1 MTATARCVLVTGAS
15 SGIGEA
21 TALRLARAGW
31 CVLAGV
37 RAAADGDR
45 LRAAAG
51 EQLEPVT
58 IDVTEPATIAAA
70 ADQLGD
76 EPLDGLVN
84 NAGTALAMPLEFL
97 PLDQLRSQLEV
108 NLVGHV
114 AVTQALLPNLRAARG
129 RIVNVG
135 SIAGRSA
142 LPFLGAYAAS
152 KHALEAFTDSLRVE
166 LRPFGIAVTVIEPG
180 TIATPIWRKGGER
193 FQELAAELPAELAGL
208 YGERMAAF
216 REAAAAAGQRA
227 EPADNVAIVVERA
240 LTTERPKARY
250 VVGRDARRR
259 ALVER
264 LPAGLRDRVYE
275 RVLLGA
281 RGAEG
286 TP

>member
-1 MTATARCVLVTGAS
+1 VSTPARSVLITGAS

-31 CVLAGV
+31 RVFAGV
-37 RAAADGDR
+37 RAQADADR
-45 LRAAAG
+45 LRAEGG
-51 EQLEPVT
+51 ERLEPLT
-58 IDVTEPATIAAA
+58 IDITEPAKITAAA
-70 ADQLGD
+70 ETLG
-76 EPLDGLVN
+76 EAPLHGLVN

-97 PLDQLRSQLEV
+97 PLDQLRQQLEV

-114 AVTQALLPNLRAARG
+114 AVTQALLPNLRSARG

-193 FQELAAELPAELAGL
+193 IQELAAQLPPELREL
-208 YGERMAAF
+208 YGERMTAF
-216 REAAAAAGQRA
+216 REAAAAAGRRA
-227 EPADNVAIVVERA
+227 EPAEEVAMVIERA
-240 LTTERPKARY
+240 LTTERLRARY

-259 ALVER
+259 AMVER
-264 LPAGLRDRVYE
+264 LPAGLRDRIYE
-275 RVLLGA
+275 RLLL
-281 RGAEG
+281 RG
-286 TP
+286 

>member
-1 MTATARCVLVTGAS
+1 VTAAARRVLITGAS

-21 TALRLARAGW
+21 TALRLAGAGW
-31 CVLAGV
+31 RVLAGV
-37 RAAADGDR
+37 RASADGDR
-45 LRAAAG
+45 LRTAAG
-51 EQLEPVT
+51 ERLEPVI

-70 ADQLGD
+70 ASAFGD

-97 PLDQLRSQLEV
+97 PLDQLRRQLEV

-114 AVTQALLPNLRAARG
+114 AVTQALLPNLRSARG

-142 LPFLGAYAAS
+142 LPFLSAYAAS
-152 KHALEAFTDSLRVE
+152 KHALEAVTDVLRVE

-193 FQELAAELPAELAGL
+193 FQELAAEMPAALGEL

-216 REAAAAAGQRA
+216 GEAAAAAGQRA
-227 EPADNVAIVVERA
+227 EPADDVAIVIERA
-240 LTTERPKARY
+240 LTADRPKARY

-275 RVLLGA
+275 RVLLRRAGA
-281 RGAEG
+281 S
-286 TP
+286 

>member
-1 MTATARCVLVTGAS
+1 VSSAARSVLITGAS

-21 TALRLARAGW
+21 SALRLAHAGW
-31 CVLAGV
+31 RVFAGV
-37 RAAADGDR
+37 RADADGDR

-51 EQLEPVT
+51 ERLEPLT
-58 IDVTEPATIAAA
+58 IDVTEPATIEAAA
-70 ADQLGD
+70 AALGD
-76 EPLDGLVN
+76 APLDGLVN

-97 PLDQLRSQLEV
+97 PLDQLRRQLEV

-114 AVTQALLPNLRAARG
+114 AVTQALLPNLRSARG

-152 KHALEAFTDSLRVE
+152 KHALEAVTDVLRVE

-193 FQELAAELPAELAGL
+193 FQELAAQLPEELGAL

-216 REAAAAAGQRA
+216 REAAAAAGRRA
-227 EPADNVAIVVERA
+227 EPADEVASVVERA

-275 RVLLGA
+275 RVLL
-281 RGAEG
+281 RPHD
-286 TP
+286 TQ

>member
-1 MTATARCVLVTGAS
+1 MTAAARSVLITGAS

-31 CVLAGV
+31 RVFAGV
-37 RAAADGDR
+37 RASTDGDR
-45 LRAAAG
+45 LRAAAA

-58 IDVTEPATIAAA
+58 IDVTEPATIAAVA
-70 ADQLGD
+70 EGLGD
-76 EPLDGLVN
+76 SPLDGLVN
-84 NAGTALAMPLEFL
+84 NAGTASAMPLEFL
-97 PLDQLRSQLEV
+97 PLDQLRRQLEV

-114 AVTQALLPNLRAARG
+114 AVTQALLPNLRSARG

-152 KHALEAFTDSLRVE
+152 KHALEAVTDSLRIE
-166 LRPFGIAVTVIEPG
+166 LRPFGVAVVIVEPG
-180 TIATPIWRKGGER
+180 TIATPIWQKAGER
-193 FQELAAELPAELAGL
+193 VQELAAELPAELGEL

-216 REAAAAAGQRA
+216 RNAAAAAGRRA
-227 EPADNVAIVVERA
+227 EPADDVAIVVERA

-264 LPAGLRDRVYE
+264 LPDGLRDRVYE
-275 RVLLGA
+275 RVLL
-281 RGAEG
+281 R
-286 TP
+286 T

>member
-1 MTATARCVLVTGAS
+1 VSATARRVLVTGAS

-31 CVLAGV
+31 RVLAGV
-37 RAAADGDR
+37 RASADGER
-45 LRAAAG
+45 LRNAAG
-51 EQLEPVT
+51 TQLEPVI
-58 IDVTEPATIAAA
+58 IDITEPETIGATAAA
-70 ADQLGD
+70 LGD

-97 PLDQLRSQLEV
+97 PLDQLRRQLEV

-114 AVTQALLPNLRAARG
+114 AVTQALLPNLRSARG

-152 KHALEAFTDSLRVE
+152 KHALEAVTDVLRVE
-166 LRPFGIAVTVIEPG
+166 LRPFGIAVSVIEPG

-193 FQELAAELPAELAGL
+193 FQELAGELPDALREL
-208 YGERMAAF
+208 YGERMTAF
-216 REAAAAAGQRA
+216 RDAAAAAGRRA
-227 EPADNVAIVVERA
+227 EPADEVAIVIERA
-240 LTTERPKARY
+240 LTAERPRARY

-275 RVLLGA
+275 RVLL
-281 RGAEG
+281 RRQG
-286 TP
+286 TS

>member
-1 MTATARCVLVTGAS
+1 MSATSRSVLITGAS

-21 TALRLARAGW
+21 SALRLARAGW
-31 CVLAGV
+31 RVFAGV

-45 LRAAAG
+45 LRAAGG
-51 EQLEPVT
+51 ELLEPLT
-58 IDVTEPATIAAA
+58 IDVTEPTTIAAA
-70 ADQLGD
+70 AKALGD

-97 PLDQLRSQLEV
+97 PLDQLRRQLEV

-114 AVTQALLPNLRAARG
+114 AVTQALLPNLRSARG

-193 FQELAAELPAELAGL
+193 IQELAAQLPEELGAL

-216 REAAAAAGQRA
+216 RDAAAAAGRRA
-227 EPADNVAIVVERA
+227 EPADDVAIVVERA
-240 LTTERPKARY
+240 MTTERPRARY

-259 ALVER
+259 AMVER

-275 RVLLGA
+275 RVLL
-281 RGAEG
+281 RG
-286 TP
+286 